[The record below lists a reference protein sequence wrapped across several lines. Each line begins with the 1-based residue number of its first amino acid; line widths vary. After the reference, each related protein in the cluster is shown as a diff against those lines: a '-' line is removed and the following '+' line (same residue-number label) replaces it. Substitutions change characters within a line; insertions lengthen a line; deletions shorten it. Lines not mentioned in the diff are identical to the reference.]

1 MDMTFSLETI
11 KLQQLAAIHELQ
23 ECNQFTEKFGLTLS
37 KEQIQR
43 LVNERFDALKENGRI
58 EFGEGVLKKLVYAFC
73 SSPYLYQFDYED
85 TVAVL
90 QEIFYYF
97 KNESDD
103 RLSDDELIA
112 FMRKT
117 FDGKAQ
123 GSMEYLAE
131 TSLEELCRNARY
143 GYKPDRGDSL

>member
-1 MDMTFSLETI
+1 MTFALETI
-11 KLQQLAAIHELQ
+11 KLQQLAAIQELQ
-23 ECNQFTEKFGLTLS
+23 ECNQFTEKFGLTLTG
-37 KEQIQR
+37 EQIQR
-43 LVNERFDALKENGRI
+43 LVNERFESLQENGRI

-85 TVAVL
+85 TIAAL
-90 QEIFYYF
+90 QETFYYF

-103 RLSDDELIA
+103 RLSDDELIT
-112 FMRKT
+112 FMKQT

-123 GSMEYLAE
+123 GSLEYLAE

-143 GYKPDRGDSL
+143 GYKPDEGESL

>member
-1 MDMTFSLETI
+1 MTFSLETI

-85 TVAVL
+85 TIAVL

-112 FMRKT
+112 FMRET

-143 GYKPDRGDSL
+143 GYQPDEGDLL

>member
-1 MDMTFSLETI
+1 MTFSLETI
-11 KLQQLAAIHELQ
+11 KLQQLAAMHELQ

-85 TVAVL
+85 TIAVL

-112 FMRKT
+112 FMRET

-143 GYKPDRGDSL
+143 GYQPDEGDLL

>member
-1 MDMTFSLETI
+1 MTFALETI
-11 KLQQLAAIHELQ
+11 KLQQLAAIQ
-23 ECNQFTEKFGLTLS
+23 ECNQFTEKFGLTLTG
-37 KEQIQR
+37 EQIQR
-43 LVNERFDALKENGRI
+43 LVNERFEALQENGRI

-85 TVAVL
+85 TIAAL
-90 QEIFYYF
+90 QETFYYF

-103 RLSDDELIA
+103 RLSDDELIT
-112 FMRKT
+112 FMKQT

-123 GSMEYLAE
+123 GSLEYLAE

-143 GYKPDRGDSL
+143 GYKLDEGEPL

>member
-1 MDMTFSLETI
+1 MTFSLETI

-23 ECNQFTEKFGLTLS
+23 ECNQFTEKFVLTLS

-85 TVAVL
+85 TIAVL

-112 FMRKT
+112 FMRET

-143 GYKPDRGDSL
+143 GYKPDEGDLL